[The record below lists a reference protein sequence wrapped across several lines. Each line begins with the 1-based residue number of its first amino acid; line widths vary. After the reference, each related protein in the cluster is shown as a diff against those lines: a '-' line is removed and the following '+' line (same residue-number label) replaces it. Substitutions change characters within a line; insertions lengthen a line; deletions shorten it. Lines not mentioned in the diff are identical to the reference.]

1 MARPWLIRYMGRMDG
16 TDVDI
21 YADLCPGAVR
31 GFQKGGGRDFKCY
44 SVQENFEKSTLS
56 GALADHFLRKGGARD
71 HSPPPLSAYVC
82 VSFFKLS
89 SRQIYIVLSTLLFL
103 SPSFALQPLHSYLT
117 SFQIY
122 SFYANSSFL
131 EKFSIFFSRYDAK
144 LYMYIKM
151 LIESCDLVFFI
162 NVFCLLKST

>member
-1 MARPWLIRYMGRMDG
+1 MGQMSTYMQIYVQARSEDFKR
-16 TDVDI
+16 
-21 YADLCPGAVR
+21 
-31 GFQKGGGRDFKCY
+31 GGRDFKCY
-44 SVQENFEKSTLS
+44 SVQENVEKSTLS
-56 GALADHFLRKGGARD
+56 GALADHFLRKGGGEGPQ
-71 HSPPPLSAYVC
+71 PPPLSAYVC

-131 EKFSIFFSRYDAK
+131 EKFSIFFRV
-144 LYMYIKM
+144 MTQNYI
-151 LIESCDLVFFI
+151 C
-162 NVFCLLKST
+162 T